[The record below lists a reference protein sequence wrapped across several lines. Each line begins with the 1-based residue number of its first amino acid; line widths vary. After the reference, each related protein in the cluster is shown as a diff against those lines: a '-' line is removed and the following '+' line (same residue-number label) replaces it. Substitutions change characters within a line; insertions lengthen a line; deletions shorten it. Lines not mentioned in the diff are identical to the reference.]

1 MALATRKRRKRKER
15 RERRTRTKRR
25 TNTFKTLKTYS
36 KKDYNSGDG
45 FLTTVWGPMMWSYLH
60 TMSFNYPN
68 NPTKEDKKHYKEF
81 IENLQYVLPCKF
93 CRMNLANNLKEF
105 PIKECHMASRDAFS
119 RYVYDLHETVNKMLK
134 KKSGLTFCE
143 VRDRYENFRSRCTED
158 PTIFNF
164 KRDMEAQG
172 HKYNGNKYN
181 GNKYNGNKYNEN
193 NKKEKGCTEPLY
205 GKKSK
210 CVIKIIPQED
220 KQATFQMD
228 AKCIKE
234 KNPLYSKPTQ

>member
-1 MALATRKRRKRKER
+1 MQTTKKVRREKKVRSTKNNRRNNSKLTKRK
-15 RERRTRTKRR
+15 
-25 TNTFKTLKTYS
+25 KTYS

-60 TMSFNYPN
+60 TMSFNYPV
-68 NPTKEDKKHYKEF
+68 NPTQEDKTHYKSF
-81 IENLQYVLPCKF
+81 IENLQHVLPCKF
-93 CRMNLANNLKEF
+93 CRMNLANNLSKF
-105 PIKECHMASRDAFS
+105 PIKECHMANRDAFS

-134 KKSGLTFCE
+134 KESGLTFCE

-158 PTIFNF
+158 STIFKF
-164 KRDMEAQG
+164 KQG
-172 HKYNGNKYN
+172 TSNK
-181 GNKYNGNKYNEN
+181 GVKLG
-193 NKKEKGCTEPLY
+193 EKGCTEPLY

-228 AKCIKE
+228 KKCIKD
-234 KNPLYSKPTQ
+234 KMVTK

>member
-1 MALATRKRRKRKER
+1 
-15 RERRTRTKRR
+15 
-25 TNTFKTLKTYS
+25 
-36 KKDYNSGDG
+36 
-45 FLTTVWGPMMWSYLH
+45 
-60 TMSFNYPN
+60 
-68 NPTKEDKKHYKEF
+68 
-81 IENLQYVLPCKF
+81 
-93 CRMNLANNLKEF
+93 MNLANNLKEF

-134 KKSGLTFCE
+134 KKSNLSFCE

-164 KRDMEAQG
+164 KKAKEEGEREG
-172 HKYNGNKYN
+172 EG
-181 GNKYNGNKYNEN
+181 
-193 NKKEKGCTEPLY
+193 KEKGCTEPLY

-234 KNPLYSKPTQ
+234 KGSPILPN

>member
-1 MALATRKRRKRKER
+1 MALATRT
-15 RERRTRTKRR
+15 RRTRRTRRR
-25 TNTFKTLKTYS
+25 TKTLKTLKTYS

-93 CRMNLANNLKEF
+93 CRMNLSNNLKEF
-105 PIKECHMASRDAFS
+105 PIKECHMATRDAFS

-158 PTIFNF
+158 ATIFNF
-164 KRDMEAQG
+164 KRDMKAQ
-172 HKYNGNKYN
+172 GNKYN
-181 GNKYNGNKYNEN
+181 GNKYDD

-234 KNPLYSKPTQ
+234 KINVSY